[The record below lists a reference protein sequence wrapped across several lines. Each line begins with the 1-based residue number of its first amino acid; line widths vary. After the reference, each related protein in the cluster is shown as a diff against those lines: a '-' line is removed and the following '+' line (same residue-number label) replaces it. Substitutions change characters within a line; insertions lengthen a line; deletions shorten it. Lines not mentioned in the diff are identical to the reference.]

1 MSRKVKKQKTVEEL
15 LEEALVPEEEQPYEV
30 PGNWV
35 WVKFGSVLSIAS
47 GKSLT
52 KKQMDEDGIIP
63 VYGGN
68 GVTGF
73 HSEWNV
79 DSPTIVIGRVGFYCG
94 SVHKTPSKAWIT
106 DNAFIVKYN
115 SGIFDEHFL
124 HWMLSYY
131 DLKKY
136 SSSSAQPVISGRT
149 LNPSPLVLPP
159 LNEQKRIAD
168 KVESLLNKVDEAK
181 RLIDEAKETFELRR
195 AAILDMAFRGELTAK
210 WREEN
215 QEIEPVSKLLESIKE
230 DKDGQ
235 IKKKKAT
242 NDEVTDIPYRLPNGW
257 SWIALGEIADMQNGL
272 SKRSG
277 KEGKS
282 VPVLRL
288 SDIQGHNFTLENPR
302 EILLTDKEYEKYKVE
317 NGDVLFIRVNG
328 SYELVGKAVLYDLTK
343 EAAYNDHL
351 IKASLSDK
359 INILYI
365 WYLFESPIIRSQL
378 ATKIVSSAGQNTISQ
393 TSLSSLLIPIPPVEE
408 MKEIVNKIGSLVN
421 NDRDH
426 LEKVTVDKV
435 IVNLKQSILSKA
447 FRGELGTNDPTEENA
462 IELLKEVLQK
472 QVK

>member
-195 AAILDMAFRGELTAK
+195 AT
-210 WREEN
+210 
-215 QEIEPVSKLLESIKE
+215 
-230 DKDGQ
+230 
-235 IKKKKAT
+235 
-242 NDEVTDIPYRLPNGW
+242 
-257 SWIALGEIADMQNGL
+257 
-272 SKRSG
+272 
-277 KEGKS
+277 
-282 VPVLRL
+282 
-288 SDIQGHNFTLENPR
+288 
-302 EILLTDKEYEKYKVE
+302 
-317 NGDVLFIRVNG
+317 
-328 SYELVGKAVLYDLTK
+328 
-343 EAAYNDHL
+343 L
-351 IKASLSDK
+351 IKATLDEQANKNKTEESWKTIK
-359 INILYI
+359 IKELFNIFGGGTPSKSKDDYWNGDIPWISAKDMKKTYI
-365 WYLFESPIIRSQL
+365 SGTQDYI
-378 ATKIVSSAGQNTISQ
+378 TKEGLENSSAKLAKKGSVVMVVRSGILQRT
-393 TSLSSLLIPIPPVEE
+393 LPVGFLLTECAVNQDL
-408 MKEIVNKIGSLVN
+408 KVFDSGDEIVNKYLMWYVKGNEKNLLHNYSKSGTTVNSIEFEKLKSHEIILPPMDVLKKKINKIENLV
-421 NDRDH
+421 RK
-426 LEKVTVDKV
+426 EESSM
-435 IVNLKQSILSKA
+435 SILKSVTSIEDLKASILAKA
-447 FRGELGTNDPTEENA
+447 FRGELGTNDPTEESA
-462 IELLKEVLQK
+462 IELLKEVLQE